1 GASITTMSES
11 PALRSTDKSHESV
24 WKRSLS
30 SIIAAVSPGAGAPYS
45 RTAEIS
51 RAMIASVFEGGSGIA
66 DLRQSRR
73 ARLVAD
79 LPATANLAQFSYAGA
94 ARPSGYCG
102 RSSMISYHGA
112 LYATK
117 VWAAGR
123 TPGSSSSVASAIP
136 YRDGALGSRSES
148 ESLH

>member
-1 GASITTMSES
+1 MHRGSGASITTMSES

-66 DLRQSRR
+66 DRRQSRR

-79 LPATANLAQFSYAGA
+79 L
-94 ARPSGYCG
+94 SGYG
-102 RSSMISYHGA
+102 E
-112 LYATK
+112 
-117 VWAAGR
+117 
-123 TPGSSSSVASAIP
+123 PGTV
-136 YRDGALGSRSES
+136 
-148 ESLH
+148 